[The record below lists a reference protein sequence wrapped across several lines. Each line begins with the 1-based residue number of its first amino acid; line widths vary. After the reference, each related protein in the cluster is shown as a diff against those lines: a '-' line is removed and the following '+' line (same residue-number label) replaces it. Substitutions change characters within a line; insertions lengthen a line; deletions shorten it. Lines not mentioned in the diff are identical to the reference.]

1 MYLLDAKEQSVRV
14 IKCYFE
20 RSDRELFLT
29 ERVYTLYKKGTK
41 QMQNR
46 PMETTT
52 WDENCQGLNLG
63 LNSAILN
70 FNWHFFS

>member
-52 WDENCQGLNLG
+52 WDENCQGLN
-63 LNSAILN
+63 SAILN
-70 FNWHFFS
+70 FDWHFFN